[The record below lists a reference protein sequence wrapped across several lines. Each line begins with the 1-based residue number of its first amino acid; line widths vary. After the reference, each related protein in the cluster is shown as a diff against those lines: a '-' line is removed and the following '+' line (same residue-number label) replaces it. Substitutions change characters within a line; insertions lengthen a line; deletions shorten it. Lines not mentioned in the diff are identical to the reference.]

1 MYKIVIEKKAFKF
14 FQKLSPKEYKSVRR
28 SLDLLAENPKRKDL
42 DIKKLKG
49 RDGYRLR
56 IGKWRILYD
65 INQKQITIYVL
76 DAGARGD
83 IYK

>member
-1 MYKIVIEKKAFKF
+1 MYKIVIEKKALKF
-14 FQKLSPKEYKSVRR
+14 FQKLSPKEYKSIRT
-28 SLDLLAENPKRKDL
+28 SLDLLSQNPKRKDL

-56 IGKWRILYD
+56 LGKWRILYD
-65 INQKQITIYVL
+65 IDQKQITIYVF
-76 DAGARGD
+76 DAGSRGD